1 MFTIY
6 ELTCSPMTSKLSLPP
21 QEKTQIVEN
30 TIVSKKR
37 NYCLTTIIGNT
48 TDRKLRFEIF
58 DTKGKLIW
66 MKEIMLSEISN

>member
-1 MFTIY
+1 MYILNDY
-6 ELTCSPMTSKLSLPP
+6 
-21 QEKTQIVEN
+21 
-30 TIVSKKR
+30 TIV